1 MTDRAVSAHP
11 QARPPLPTPCQYYPD
26 TPDGGKTVVNS
37 EELELSLRSEFEAHL
52 KKIFADVQQQV
63 ADFQNTIDAEL
74 GKHRTQMLDALNAFT
89 SQVSA
94 EPEIDKAFSQSV
106 VEHLRIARDDGAKL
120 AAKAMADAETMDS
133 DSPSSVSFNFARD
146 AVNDISSQTSQAAIL
161 QTLVK
166 HCEHFTPRGVFFII
180 RNEHFVGWQSF
191 GDESKTDESAVRDL
205 NFPVSSDTVLS
216 DSIRSLSTSER
227 KGGTGA
233 DDGTFLMPLGF
244 KTPSSMKAIPLVARG
259 RGVAAL
265 YVDGGMSDRPV
276 NIEALEMLV
285 RVAGLT
291 VELLA
296 SNQAA
301 RPAAAESTQFIPAA
315 PVEAPQQVSQ
325 QEPDQEIESA
335 AETAFEPPQEQWQ
348 PPEPAQTWH
357 EPEPETEAAPSWQ
370 AEPETAPAWNATEAE
385 TVSETW
391 QATEPETQADET
403 SSYEV
408 ETFTNEAAPV
418 QAEVV
423 ETFQPTVEE
432 HKAEPELETSNG
444 FSFAPQDDYDAEVQH
459 FEHADVVE
467 TAQPEIAATPQFE
480 SNGHSAN
487 DDAEFESNGN
497 APVDATQ
504 PEPQK
509 TFTGT
514 RRLDLP
520 IEVAEEERGT
530 HTKARRFA
538 RLLVSEIKLYNED
551 KVKQGRESGDL
562 YERLK
567 EAIDRSREMYDK
579 RVEPPVSSK
588 FDYFHYEL
596 VHDLAEGDPN
606 RLGSGYP
613 GAAV

>member
-1 MTDRAVSAHP
+1 MNT
-11 QARPPLPTPCQYYPD
+11 
-26 TPDGGKTVVNS
+26 

-52 KKIFADVQQQV
+52 KKVFADVQQQV
-63 ADFQNTIDAEL
+63 ADFQTTIDAEL
-74 GKHRTQMLDALNAFT
+74 GKHRTQMLDALNAFGSQIT
-89 SQVSA
+89 S

-146 AVNDISSQTSQAAIL
+146 AVNDISGQTSQAAIL

-166 HCEHFTPRGVFFII
+166 HCEHFTPRGVFFIV
-180 RNEHFVGWQSF
+180 RNEHFVGWQAF
-191 GDESKTDESAVRDL
+191 GDESKVDESAVRAL
-205 NFPVSSDTVLS
+205 NFAVTSDTVLS
-216 DSIRSLSTSER
+216 DAINKLATAERAGSTGDDKSIYLQS
-227 KGGTGA
+227 
-233 DDGTFLMPLGF
+233 LGF
-244 KTPSSMKAIPLVARG
+244 KIPSNMKAIPLVARG

-265 YVDGGMSDRPV
+265 YVDGGTSDRPV

-301 RPAAAESTQFIPAA
+301 RPAAVESSQPVHAE
-315 PVEAPQQVSQ
+315 EPQQVRHS
-325 QEPDQEIESA
+325 
-335 AETAFEPPQEQWQ
+335 
-348 PPEPAQTWH
+348 
-357 EPEPETEAAPSWQ
+357 EPEPEAEVETQAETEDQWQ
-370 AEPETAPAWNATEAE
+370 QPEPETAPTWQAEQEPAPAWNPAEAE

-391 QATEPETQADET
+391 QASEPEPQASET
-403 SSYEV
+403 SSFEV
-408 ETFTNEAAPV
+408 ETFTPQSEPV

-423 ETFQPTVEE
+423 ETFEPAAQHVES
-432 HKAEPELETSNG
+432 EPEANAG
-444 FSFAPQDDYDAEVQH
+444 FEFAPQEDYQSDVQH

-467 TAQPEIAATPQFE
+467 TPQAETFESSQFESNGHSTAESTPQFE
-480 SNGHSAN
+480 SNGHLAVETS
-487 DDAEFESNGN
+487 
-497 APVDATQ
+497 Q

-520 IEVAEEERGT
+520 IEVSEEERGT

-551 KVKQGRESGDL
+551 KVKQGRESNDL
-562 YERLK
+562 YDRLK

-596 VHDLAEGDPN
+596 VNDLAEGDPN

>member
-1 MTDRAVSAHP
+1 MNT
-11 QARPPLPTPCQYYPD
+11 
-26 TPDGGKTVVNS
+26 

-52 KKIFADVQQQV
+52 KKVFADVQQQV
-63 ADFQNTIDAEL
+63 ADFQGTIDAEL
-74 GKHRTQMLDALNAFT
+74 GKHRTQMLDALNAFSSQMT
-89 SQVSA
+89 S
-94 EPEIDKAFSQSV
+94 EPAIDKAFSQSV
-106 VEHLRIARDDGAKL
+106 VEHLRIARDDGAKI

-166 HCEHFTPRGVFFII
+166 HCEHFTPRGIFFIV
-180 RNEHFVGWQSF
+180 RNEHFVGWQAF
-191 GDESKTDESAVRDL
+191 GDESKTDESAVRAL
-205 NFPVSSDTVLS
+205 NFPVSTDTVLNA
-216 DSIRSLSTSER
+216 SITSLTTTERS
-227 KGGTGA
+227 GGTGEDHA
-233 DDGTFLMPLGF
+233 TYLQPLGF
-244 KTPSSMKAIPLVARG
+244 KSPSNMRSIPLVARG

-301 RPAAAESTQFIPAA
+301 RPAETESSRPVQAEAVEELQQSEPEAEFESQPEVQEQIQEAEPA
-315 PVEAPQQVSQ
+315 SNW
-325 QEPDQEIESA
+325 QEPEA
-335 AETAFEPPQEQWQ
+335 GPEQ
-348 PPEPAQTWH
+348 
-357 EPEPETEAAPSWQ
+357 SWQ
-370 AEPETAPAWNATEAE
+370 AEQEPAQPWNPAEAE

-391 QATEPETQADET
+391 QAPEPQVEETP
-403 SSYEV
+403 SYEV
-408 ETFTNEAAPV
+408 ESFTPAEEPV
-418 QAEVV
+418 HAEVV
-423 ETFQPTVEE
+423 EAFEPSSQYVEDE
-432 HKAEPELETSNG
+432 SDVAAN
-444 FSFAPQDDYDAEVQH
+444 FSFTPQEEFEPEVQH
-459 FEHADVVE
+459 FQDADVVE
-467 TAQPEIAATPQFE
+467 TQQADEVEPPPFE
-480 SNGHSAN
+480 SNGHSVV
-487 DDAEFESNGN
+487 ET
-497 APVDATQ
+497 APVV
-504 PEPQK
+504 EPQK
-509 TFTGT
+509 TFAGT

-520 IEVAEEERGT
+520 IEVSEEERGT

-551 KVKQGRESGDL
+551 KVKQGRESNDL
-562 YERLK
+562 YDRLK

-596 VHDLAEGDPN
+596 VNDLAEGDPN

-613 GAAV
+613 GSAV

>member
-1 MTDRAVSAHP
+1 
-11 QARPPLPTPCQYYPD
+11 
-26 TPDGGKTVVNS
+26 VNS

-63 ADFQNTIDAEL
+63 ADFQATIDTEL
-74 GKHRTQMLDALNAFT
+74 GKHRTQMLDALNAFS
-89 SQVSA
+89 SQMSA
-94 EPEIDKAFSQSV
+94 DPQIDKTFSESV

-120 AAKAMADAETMDS
+120 AAKAMADAETMDGA
-133 DSPSSVSFNFARD
+133 SPSSVSFNFARD

-166 HCEHFTPRGVFFII
+166 HCEHFTPRGVFFIV
-180 RNEHFVGWQSF
+180 RNEHFVGWQAF
-191 GDESKTDESAVRDL
+191 GDETKANESAVREL
-205 NFPVSSDTVLS
+205 NFPVTSDTVLG
-216 DSIRSLSTSER
+216 DAIRDLSTVER
-227 KGGTGA
+227 VGGSGEDNATY
-233 DDGTFLMPLGF
+233 LLPLGL
-244 KTPSSMKAIPLVARG
+244 KQPKNMRAIPLVARG

-301 RPAAAESTQFIPAA
+301 RPAESAQPAQA
-315 PVEAPQQVSQ
+315 VTPQYVQQPEPTVEAQTETVEEWQQPEEVSSV
-325 QEPDQEIESA
+325 ETGPES
-335 AETAFEPPQEQWQ
+335 
-348 PPEPAQTWH
+348 
-357 EPEPETEAAPSWQ
+357 
-370 AEPETAPAWNATEAE
+370 APAWNASEAE

-391 QATEPETQADET
+391 QAPEPEPHAVEAQ
-403 SSYEV
+403 SYEV
-408 ETFTNEAAPV
+408 ETFDRVEEPV

-423 ETFQPTVEE
+423 ESFESTPQAVEAETPTAFEFTPQEE
-432 HKAEPELETSNG
+432 YEP
-444 FSFAPQDDYDAEVQH
+444 EVQH
-459 FEHADVVE
+459 FDSADVVE
-467 TAQPEIAATPQFE
+467 EPQFE
-480 SNGHSAN
+480 TNGHSTV
-487 DDAEFESNGN
+487 ET
-497 APVDATQ
+497 ATVE

-538 RLLVSEIKLYNED
+538 RLLVSEIRLYNED
-551 KVKQGRESGDL
+551 KVKQGREAGDL

-596 VHDLAEGDPN
+596 VNDLAEGDPN
-606 RLGSGYP
+606 RLGSAYP
-613 GAAV
+613 GSAV

>member
-1 MTDRAVSAHP
+1 MNT
-11 QARPPLPTPCQYYPD
+11 
-26 TPDGGKTVVNS
+26 
-37 EELELSLRSEFEAHL
+37 EELELSLRSEFEAHF

-63 ADFQNTIDAEL
+63 ADFQNSIDAEL
-74 GKHRTQMLDALNAFT
+74 GKHRSQMLDALNAFG
-89 SQVSA
+89 SQIST
-94 EPEIDKAFSQSV
+94 EPELDKAFSQSV

-120 AAKAMADAETMDS
+120 AAKAMADAETMDG

-166 HCEHFTPRGVFFII
+166 HCEHFTPRGVFFIV
-180 RNEHFVGWQSF
+180 RNEHFVGWQAF
-191 GDESKTDESAVRDL
+191 GDESKADESAVRAL
-205 NFPVSSDTVLS
+205 NFSISSDTVLGDAIKKLATTERS
-216 DSIRSLSTSER
+216 GTTGEDSSAYLQ
-227 KGGTGA
+227 
-233 DDGTFLMPLGF
+233 PLGF
-244 KTPSSMKAIPLVARG
+244 KMPSNMRSIPLVARG

-301 RPAAAESTQFIPAA
+301 RPAGAETNQAIQSATPQPVEQTRTEPAIETQNAAE
-315 PVEAPQQVSQ
+315 E
-325 QEPDQEIESA
+325 E
-335 AETAFEPPQEQWQ
+335 WQ
-348 PPEPAQTWH
+348 
-357 EPEPETEAAPSWQ
+357 EPETDTAPSWQ
-370 AEPETAPAWNATEAE
+370 AETEAAPAWSPAE
-385 TVSETW
+385 TETESEDVH
-391 QATEPETQADET
+391 ASEPEQQ
-403 SSYEV
+403 SSVPSSFEV
-408 ETFTNEAAPV
+408 ETFTRDEKPV

-423 ETFQPTVEE
+423 ESFEPTSNQ
-432 HKAEPELETSNG
+432 AEAELETSSG
-444 FSFAPQDDYDAEVQH
+444 FAFTPQDEFEPEVQH
-459 FEHADVVE
+459 FQDADVVE
-467 TAQPEIAATPQFE
+467 TPEANEVETPQFE
-480 SNGHSAN
+480 TNGHSTV
-487 DDAEFESNGN
+487 ETSS
-497 APVDATQ
+497 VSQ
-504 PEPQK
+504 PQK
-509 TFTGT
+509 SFSSP
-514 RRLDLP
+514 RKVDLP
-520 IEVAEEERGT
+520 IEVPDEERGT

-551 KVKQGRESGDL
+551 KVKQGREANDL
-562 YERLK
+562 YGRLK

-596 VHDLAEGDPN
+596 VNDLAEGDPN